1 MSFAISGPC
10 SHETHNFSRCSVF
23 CRARVPAER
32 WSIRRRCAATAGRK
46 PVDHLFGKRQRAAPQ
61 SVDADHAGQRRKAY
75 RSVDVSDWRSG
86 PARSDTARRRRHH
99 YLTGPDNHAWALDA
113 RTGRQIWHYRRQ
125 LPEGLNVCC
134 GRVNRGFAIRG
145 DRLYMTTLDAHL
157 VALDSRTGNVLFDV
171 EIDDHT
177 KSYTATVAPL
187 IVKDKVI
194 VGIAGA
200 EYGIR
205 GFIDAFDA
213 STGQKAWR
221 FWTVPEP
228 DQPGSN
234 TWSGDAW
241 RRGGGSTWVT
251 GAFDPTLNLLYWG
264 TGNPSPDSFGD
275 ARPGDNLYTDS
286 VVALDVDT
294 GTLRWHYQFT
304 PHDVHDW
311 DAVQV
316 PILADLTINGA
327 PRKVLMTAN
336 RNGFFYTLDRT
347 NGALLRARP
356 LSVRRGPRRSAVTA
370 NRFCW
375 RPTALARKGPSR
387 ARTWVAGP
395 TGCHPRSIQ
404 PLGCSTLR
412 HAKCVRTS
420 TPFPS
425 SSFRGTCTGAAPSR
439 PLQASRVTAPF
450 VRSTR
455 YQDSYAGSSSTR
467 SPHSAAR

>member
-1 MSFAISGPC
+1 MFQTG
-10 SHETHNFSRCSVF
+10 
-23 CRARVPAER
+23 VPGRLE
-32 WSIRRRCAATAGRK
+32 AT
-46 PVDHLFGKRQRAAPQ
+46 PLVVDG
-61 SVDADHAGQRRKAY
+61 SM
-75 RSVDVSDWRSG
+75 
-86 PARSDTARRRRHH
+86 

-125 LPEGLNVCC
+125 LPERLNICC

-157 VALDSRTGNVLFDV
+157 VALDARTGNVLFDV

-213 STGQKAWR
+213 NTGKKAWR

-228 DQPGSN
+228 GQPGGN

-251 GAFDPTLNLLYWG
+251 GAYDPTLNLVYWG
-264 TGNPSPDSFGD
+264 TGNPSPDSLGD
-275 ARPGDNLYTDS
+275 VRPGDNLYTDS
-286 VVALDVDT
+286 VVALDADT

-356 LSVRRGPRRSAVTA
+356 FVRTTWAQEVGQDGKPILLEANRIGPEGTVTCPGRGRRHQLDVAFVQSGHRVVLRHDARSVREVLRLPSGVPPRSPVLGRRGRKHSRGARLRRPARDRSCLRARALGVQVSAAGDGWHIEHGVRPGVRRRRRWQRDGIRRGERQEPVAAA
-370 NRFCW
+370 NRGSL
-375 RPTALARKGPSR
+375 R
-387 ARTWVAGP
+387 AGP
-395 TGCHPRSIQ
+395 M
-404 PLGCSTLR
+404 
-412 HAKCVRTS
+412 
-420 TPFPS
+420 
-425 SSFRGTCTGAAPSR
+425 SFMLNGKQYVVVASGGTVIAFALPEGR
-439 PLQASRVTAPF
+439 
-450 VRSTR
+450 
-455 YQDSYAGSSSTR
+455 
-467 SPHSAAR
+467 